1 MKSEKIDASAQAIE
15 KAKEMQK
22 KMITGIIAILIVVT
36 AVLVFV
42 NRKGDKNVSGLVL
55 AGGGKE
61 VTIAWEDVGG
71 QAFEGDLVNGKG
83 EVTHHEYTGSEL
95 QALLAANG
103 IEVTESSVITAASE
117 DNYSA
122 ELTGAELLESGK
134 VYVALTDGGKQIE
147 GIDGGQGAQ
156 LIVFGDQNSKRAV
169 RYLKTISVK

>member
-1 MKSEKIDASAQAIE
+1 
-15 KAKEMQK
+15 MQK
-22 KMITGIIAILIVVT
+22 KMITGIIAILVVVT

-42 NRKGDKNVSGLVL
+42 NRKGDKNVSGLML
-55 AGGGKE
+55 SGGGKE
-61 VTIAWEDVGG
+61 ITVAWEDVGV
-71 QAFEGDLVNGKG
+71 QSFEGDLVNGKG

-95 QALLAANG
+95 QALLAASG

-122 ELTGAELLESGK
+122 ELTGAELLEAGK

-147 GIDGGQGAQ
+147 GIDGGPGAQ

>member
-1 MKSEKIDASAQAIE
+1 
-15 KAKEMQK
+15 MQK
-22 KMITGIIAILIVVT
+22 KMITGIIAILVVVT

-95 QALLAANG
+95 QALLAASD

-122 ELTGAELLESGK
+122 ELTGAELLEAGK

>member
-1 MKSEKIDASAQAIE
+1 
-15 KAKEMQK
+15 MQK
-22 KMITGIIAILIVVT
+22 KLIAGIIAILVVVT
-36 AVLVFV
+36 TVLVFV

-83 EVTHHEYTGSEL
+83 EVEL

>member
-1 MKSEKIDASAQAIE
+1 
-15 KAKEMQK
+15 MQK
-22 KMITGIIAILIVVT
+22 KLIAAIIAILVVVT

-42 NRKGDKNVSGLVL
+42 NRKGDKNVSGLIFS
-55 AGGGKE
+55 GSGKE
-61 VTIAWEDVGG
+61 ITIAWEDVGG
-71 QAFEGDLVNGKG
+71 QSFEGDLVNGKG

-122 ELTGAELLESGK
+122 ELTGAELLEAGK

-169 RYLKTISVK
+169 RYLKTISVQ

>member
-1 MKSEKIDASAQAIE
+1 
-15 KAKEMQK
+15 MQK
-22 KMITGIIAILIVVT
+22 KLIAGIIAILVVVT
-36 AVLVFV
+36 TVLVFV

-95 QALLAANG
+95 QALLAASD

-122 ELTGAELLESGK
+122 ELTGAELLEAGK

>member
-1 MKSEKIDASAQAIE
+1 
-15 KAKEMQK
+15 MQK
-22 KMITGIIAILIVVT
+22 KSIATIIAILVVVA

-42 NRKGDKNVSGLVL
+42 NRKGDKNVSGLIL
-55 AGGGKE
+55 SGGGKE
-61 VTIAWEDVGG
+61 ITVAWEDVAG
-71 QAFEGDLVNGKG
+71 QSFEGDLVNGKG

-122 ELTGAELLESGK
+122 ELTGAELLEAGK
-134 VYVALTDGGKQIE
+134 VYVALTDGGKQLE

-169 RYLKTISVK
+169 RYLKTISVE

>member
-1 MKSEKIDASAQAIE
+1 
-15 KAKEMQK
+15 MQK
-22 KMITGIIAILIVVT
+22 KLIAGIIAILVVVT

-122 ELTGAELLESGK
+122 ELTGAELLEAGK

-169 RYLKTISVK
+169 RYLKTISVQ

>member
-1 MKSEKIDASAQAIE
+1 
-15 KAKEMQK
+15 MQK
-22 KMITGIIAILIVVT
+22 KLIAGIIAILVVVT

-55 AGGGKE
+55 ASGGKE

-134 VYVALTDGGKQIE
+134 VYVALTDGGKQLE

>member
-1 MKSEKIDASAQAIE
+1 
-15 KAKEMQK
+15 MQK
-22 KMITGIIAILIVVT
+22 KMITGIIAILVVVT

-95 QALLAANG
+95 QTLLAASD

-122 ELTGAELLESGK
+122 ELTGAELLEAGK

-169 RYLKTISVK
+169 RYLKTISVE

>member
-1 MKSEKIDASAQAIE
+1 
-15 KAKEMQK
+15 MQK
-22 KMITGIIAILIVVT
+22 KSIATIIAILVVVA

-42 NRKGDKNVSGLVL
+42 NRKGDKNVSGLIL
-55 AGGGKE
+55 SGSGKE
-61 VTIAWEDVGG
+61 ITVAWEDVGG
-71 QAFEGDLVNGKG
+71 QSFEGDLVNGKG

-122 ELTGAELLESGK
+122 ELTGAELLEADK

>member
-1 MKSEKIDASAQAIE
+1 
-15 KAKEMQK
+15 MQK
-22 KMITGIIAILIVVT
+22 KSIAAIIAILVVVA

-42 NRKGDKNVSGLVL
+42 NRKEDKNVSGLIL
-55 AGGGKE
+55 SGSGKE
-61 VTIAWEDVGG
+61 ITVAWENVAG
-71 QAFEGDLVNGKG
+71 QSFAGDLVNGKG

-122 ELTGAELLESGK
+122 ELTGAELLEAGK
-134 VYVALTDGGKQIE
+134 VYVALTDGGKQLE

-156 LIVFGDQNSKRAV
+156 LVVFGDQNSKRAV

>member
-1 MKSEKIDASAQAIE
+1 
-15 KAKEMQK
+15 MQK
-22 KMITGIIAILIVVT
+22 KLIAGIIAILVVVT

-42 NRKGDKNVSGLVL
+42 NRKGDKNVSGLML
-55 AGGGKE
+55 SGGGKE
-61 VTIAWEDVGG
+61 ITVAWEDVGV
-71 QAFEGDLVNGKG
+71 QSFEGDLVNGKG

-95 QALLAANG
+95 QALLAASG

-122 ELTGAELLESGK
+122 ELTGAELLEAGK
-134 VYVALTDGGKQIE
+134 VYVALTDGGRQLE

-156 LIVFGDQNSKRAV
+156 LVVFGDQNSKRAV

>member
-1 MKSEKIDASAQAIE
+1 
-15 KAKEMQK
+15 MQK
-22 KMITGIIAILIVVT
+22 KSIATIIAILVVVA

-42 NRKGDKNVSGLVL
+42 NRKGDKNVSGLIL
-55 AGGGKE
+55 SGSGKE
-61 VTIAWEDVGG
+61 ITVAWEDVGG
-71 QAFEGDLVNGKG
+71 QSFEGDLVNGKG
-83 EVTHHEYTGSEL
+83 EVSHHEYTGSEL
-95 QALLAANG
+95 QALLTANG

-122 ELTGAELLESGK
+122 ELTGAELLEAGK

>member
-1 MKSEKIDASAQAIE
+1 
-15 KAKEMQK
+15 MQK
-22 KMITGIIAILIVVT
+22 KLIAAIIAILVVVA

-42 NRKGDKNVSGLVL
+42 NRKGDKNVSGLML
-55 AGGGKE
+55 SGGGKE
-61 VTIAWEDVGG
+61 ITVAWEDVGV
-71 QAFEGDLVNGKG
+71 QSFEGDLVNGKG

-95 QALLAANG
+95 QALLAASG

-122 ELTGAELLESGK
+122 ELTGAELLEAGK
-134 VYVALTDGGKQIE
+134 VYVALTDGGKQLE

>member
-1 MKSEKIDASAQAIE
+1 
-15 KAKEMQK
+15 MQK
-22 KMITGIIAILIVVT
+22 KLIAAIIAILVVVT

-42 NRKGDKNVSGLVL
+42 NRKGDKNVSGLIL
-55 AGGGKE
+55 SGSGKE
-61 VTIAWEDVGG
+61 ITIAWEDVGG
-71 QAFEGDLVNGKG
+71 QSFEGDLVNGKG
-83 EVTHHEYTGSEL
+83 EVAHHEYTGSEL

-122 ELTGAELLESGK
+122 ELTGAELLEAGK
-134 VYVALTDGGKQIE
+134 VYVALTDGGKQLE

-169 RYLKTISVK
+169 RYLKTITVQ

>member
-1 MKSEKIDASAQAIE
+1 
-15 KAKEMQK
+15 MQK
-22 KMITGIIAILIVVT
+22 KSIATIIAILVVVA

-42 NRKGDKNVSGLVL
+42 NRKGDKNVSGLIL
-55 AGGGKE
+55 SGSGKE
-61 VTIAWEDVGG
+61 VTVAWEDVGR
-71 QAFEGDLVNGKG
+71 QSFEGDLVNGKG

-122 ELTGAELLESGK
+122 ELTGAELLEAGK

>member
-1 MKSEKIDASAQAIE
+1 
-15 KAKEMQK
+15 MQK
-22 KMITGIIAILIVVT
+22 KLIAAIIAILVVVA

-42 NRKGDKNVSGLVL
+42 NRKGDKKVSGLIL
-55 AGGGKE
+55 SGSGKE
-61 VTIAWEDVGG
+61 ITVAWEDVGG
-71 QAFEGDLVNGKG
+71 QSFEGDLVNGKG

-122 ELTGAELLESGK
+122 ELTGAELLEAGK

-169 RYLKTISVK
+169 RYLKTISVQ

>member
-1 MKSEKIDASAQAIE
+1 
-15 KAKEMQK
+15 MQK
-22 KMITGIIAILIVVT
+22 KMITGIIAILVVVT

-61 VTIAWEDVGG
+61 VTVAWEDVGG

-134 VYVALTDGGKQIE
+134 VYVALTDGGKQLE

>member
-1 MKSEKIDASAQAIE
+1 
-15 KAKEMQK
+15 MQK
-22 KMITGIIAILIVVT
+22 KLIAAIIAILVVVT

-42 NRKGDKNVSGLVL
+42 NRKGDKNVSGLML
-55 AGGGKE
+55 SGGGKE
-61 VTIAWEDVGG
+61 ITVAWEDVGG
-71 QAFEGDLVNGKG
+71 QSFEGDLVNGKG

-95 QALLAANG
+95 QALLAASG

-122 ELTGAELLESGK
+122 ELTGAELLEAGK

-169 RYLKTISVK
+169 RYLKTISVQ

>member
-1 MKSEKIDASAQAIE
+1 
-15 KAKEMQK
+15 MQK
-22 KMITGIIAILIVVT
+22 KLIAGIIAILVVVA

-42 NRKGDKNVSGLVL
+42 NRKGDKNVSGLIL
-55 AGGGKE
+55 SGGGKE
-61 VTIAWEDVGG
+61 ITIAWEDVGG
-71 QAFEGDLVNGKG
+71 QSFEGDLVNGKG

-122 ELTGAELLESGK
+122 ELTGAELLEAGK

>member
-1 MKSEKIDASAQAIE
+1 
-15 KAKEMQK
+15 MQK
-22 KMITGIIAILIVVT
+22 KLIAGIIAILVVVT

-122 ELTGAELLESGK
+122 ELTGAELLEAGK
-134 VYVALTDGGKQIE
+134 VYVALTDGGKQLE

>member
-1 MKSEKIDASAQAIE
+1 
-15 KAKEMQK
+15 MQK

-42 NRKGDKNVSGLVL
+42 NRKGDKNVSGLML
-55 AGGGKE
+55 SGGGKE
-61 VTIAWEDVGG
+61 ITVAWEDVGV
-71 QAFEGDLVNGKG
+71 QSFEGDLVNGKG

-95 QALLAANG
+95 QALLAASD

-122 ELTGAELLESGK
+122 ELTGAELLEAGK

>member
-1 MKSEKIDASAQAIE
+1 
-15 KAKEMQK
+15 MQK

-83 EVTHHEYTGSEL
+83 EVYTGSEL
-95 QALLAANG
+95 QALLAASD

-122 ELTGAELLESGK
+122 ELTGAELLEAGK

>member
-1 MKSEKIDASAQAIE
+1 
-15 KAKEMQK
+15 MQK
-22 KMITGIIAILIVVT
+22 KSIATIIAILVVVT

-55 AGGGKE
+55 VSGGKE
-61 VTIAWEDVGG
+61 ITVAWEDVGG
-71 QAFEGDLVNGKG
+71 QSFEGDLVNGKG

-122 ELTGAELLESGK
+122 ELTGAELLEAGK

>member
-1 MKSEKIDASAQAIE
+1 
-15 KAKEMQK
+15 MQK
-22 KMITGIIAILIVVT
+22 KLIAAIIAILVVVA

-42 NRKGDKNVSGLVL
+42 NRKGDKNVSGLIL
-55 AGGGKE
+55 SGSGKE
-61 VTIAWEDVGG
+61 ITVAWEDVGG
-71 QAFEGDLVNGKG
+71 QSFEGDLVNGKG

-122 ELTGAELLESGK
+122 ELTGAELLEAGK

>member
-1 MKSEKIDASAQAIE
+1 
-15 KAKEMQK
+15 MQK
-22 KMITGIIAILIVVT
+22 KLIAGIIAILVVVT
-36 AVLVFV
+36 TVLVFV

-71 QAFEGDLVNGKG
+71 QSFEGDLVNGKG

-95 QALLAANG
+95 QALLAACG

-122 ELTGAELLESGK
+122 ELTGAELLEAGK

>member
-1 MKSEKIDASAQAIE
+1 
-15 KAKEMQK
+15 MQK
-22 KMITGIIAILIVVT
+22 KSIATIIAILVVVA

-42 NRKGDKNVSGLVL
+42 NRQGDKNVSGLIL
-55 AGGGKE
+55 SGSGKE
-61 VTIAWEDVGG
+61 ITVAWEDVAG
-71 QAFEGDLVNGKG
+71 QSFEGDLVNGKG

-122 ELTGAELLESGK
+122 ELTGAELLEAGK
-134 VYVALTDGGKQIE
+134 VYVALTDGGKQLE

>member
-1 MKSEKIDASAQAIE
+1 
-15 KAKEMQK
+15 MQK
-22 KMITGIIAILIVVT
+22 KSIATIIAILVVVA

-42 NRKGDKNVSGLVL
+42 NRKGDKNVSGLIL
-55 AGGGKE
+55 SGSGKE
-61 VTIAWEDVGG
+61 ITVAWEDVGG
-71 QAFEGDLVNGKG
+71 
-83 EVTHHEYTGSEL
+83 
-95 QALLAANG
+95 ALLAANG

-122 ELTGAELLESGK
+122 ELTGAELLEAGK
-134 VYVALTDGGKQIE
+134 VYVALTDGGKQLE

>member
-1 MKSEKIDASAQAIE
+1 
-15 KAKEMQK
+15 MQK
-22 KMITGIIAILIVVT
+22 KLIAGIIAILVVVT

-169 RYLKTISVK
+169 KYLKTISVK